1 MSSVA
6 QVRPEAHGVERGFTR
21 VYIWH
26 WPVRLF
32 HWSMFAS
39 VIVLSITG
47 LYIGRPYLILAP
59 RSTTPFLMGWMRFLH
74 FVAAAVLVGALM
86 LRLYALF
93 WGDRYERWGS
103 LLPWKKEDWV
113 GIWRMTKKYARFDWW
128 SGPHYIGHDPLKQL
142 SFTTFYIFLLFM
154 VASGFAMYGEANPGG
169 FWWSV
174 ATRWMMPLMGGN
186 QMVRLLHHLG
196 LWLFAAFVPL
206 HVYLV
211 LRSDVLYDR
220 GAVSS
225 MISGN
230 KFKHDHIDYE
240 DA

>member
-1 MSSVA
+1 VSSVA

-32 HWSMFAS
+32 HWAMFAS

-59 RSTTPFLMGWMRFLH
+59 RATTPFLMGWMRFLH
-74 FVAAAVLVGALM
+74 FIAAGVLVGALM

-93 WGDRYERWGS
+93 WGDRHERWGS
-103 LLPWKKEDWV
+103 LLPWGKEDWV

-230 KFKHDHIDYE
+230 KFKHEHLDYE